1 MRLKS
6 LSARPSSNPRQI
18 VLRKDPE
25 LDAML
30 DALFASELCPT
41 WQTTER
47 AEEEAGETAADE
59 TTTAACSPG
68 IVRAA

>member
-18 VLRKDPE
+18 VLAADPE

-30 DALFASELCPT
+30 DALFASEICPT
-41 WQTTER
+41 WQAGGAAVAAK
-47 AEEEAGETAADE
+47 AEASGAEVTSE
-59 TTTAACSPG
+59 ACSPG

>member
-18 VLRKDPE
+18 VLAADPE

-41 WQTTER
+41 WQT
-47 AEEEAGETAADE
+47 AEQAPAAEGESNAVE
-59 TTTAACSPG
+59 STTAACSPG